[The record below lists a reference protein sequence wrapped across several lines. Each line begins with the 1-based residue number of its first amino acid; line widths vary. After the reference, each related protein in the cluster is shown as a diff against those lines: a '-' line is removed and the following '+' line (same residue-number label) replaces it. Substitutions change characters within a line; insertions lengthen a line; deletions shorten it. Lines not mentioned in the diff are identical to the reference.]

1 MLLGIETEYAL
12 SASGDVSAWNNR
24 ERLAAAL
31 LDLARKQI
39 PNLPDWN
46 APGIYLQ
53 NASRLYIDCGAHP
66 ELSTPECTSP
76 ADVVRYALAGE
87 RILVELMADFGKR
100 HPGATVSLTRCNVD
114 YSGSQ
119 NTWGCHES
127 YLHRSQTA
135 HVEAQIVPHLVT
147 RLVYTGAGGFDNR
160 CARPRFLLSPRVT
173 HLQRPVSNES
183 THERGIFH
191 TKNEPLC
198 SGGYRRLHILCG
210 ESLCSQL
217 ASYLK
222 VGTTALIVRLIDA
235 GVCGGDGLTFMDPVK
250 AMRRFAADPS
260 CRRKA
265 TLESR
270 RRVTAIDV
278 QRHYLENVEA
288 QLGASFLPPWA
299 YEVCRV
305 WRAVLDRLEKD
316 PESLSTTLDWC
327 IKLALFRDWARG
339 RGVDWDQVPN
349 APELR
354 APLCEIDTRFG
365 RLGPHGI
372 FEALEG
378 AGALDQRLARLGSVS
393 QAVSEPPAGSRAQ
406 ARGRAV
412 RELQGHGRY
421 RACWEGILEPKTGRF
436 LDMSDPFDAEPSWRE
451 RPVDPVAR
459 SDRGDSRNPVA
470 DSFRRVTE
478 RLLAQ
483 RARRRPPGSD
493 GDSTPF

>member
-31 LDLARKQI
+31 LALARKQI

-100 HPGATVSLTRCNVD
+100 HPGATMSLTRCNVD
-114 YSGSQ
+114 YSGSHS
-119 NTWGCHES
+119 TWGCHES

-147 RLVYTGAGGFDNR
+147 RLVYTGAGGLDNR

-210 ESLCSQL
+210 ESLGSQL
-217 ASYLK
+217 AFYLK

-235 GVCGGDGLTFMDPVK
+235 GVCGGERLTFVNPVK
-250 AMRRFAADPS
+250 AMHTFAADPS

-270 RRVTAIDV
+270 RLVTAIDV

-288 QLGASFLPPWA
+288 HLGASFLPPWT
-299 YEVCRV
+299 YDVCRV
-305 WRAVLDRLEKD
+305 WRAVLDRMEEN

-327 IKLALFRDWARG
+327 IKLALFRDWVRG
-339 RGVDWDQVPN
+339 RGVDWEELSKHS
-349 APELR
+349 ELR

-365 RLGPHGI
+365 RLGPGGI
-372 FEALEG
+372 FTALER
-378 AGALDQRLARLGSVS
+378 AGALDHRLARLGSVS
-393 QAVSEPPAGSRAQ
+393 QAVTEPPTGSRAQ

-412 RELQGHGRY
+412 RELQGRGRY
-421 RACWEGILEPKTGRF
+421 QVCWEGILEHKTGRI
-436 LDMSDPFDAEPSWRE
+436 LDMTDPFDVEPVW
-451 RPVDPVAR
+451 
-459 SDRGDSRNPVA
+459 RGDSVGSVRRGDSGISVS
-470 DSFRRVTE
+470 DSFRRATA
-478 RLLAQ
+478 RLRAQ
-483 RARRRPPGSD
+483 RERTRPPGSD